1 MIDQTSSDEKSG
13 GEMPGD
19 PKPAKRSGSAWGELV
34 ILGAVAVTVALLV
47 RVFVMQTFFIPSGSM
62 EHTLEVHDKVLVNKL
77 VYDFRSP
84 HRGEIIVFTAPDSW
98 HHDPAQGADFIKRV
112 IAVGGDRVVC
122 CDDRQRLTVNGYALD
137 EPYLYTQ
144 PDGTADAPSRDR
156 FDVTVPPGRLWVMG
170 DHRSASA
177 DSREHWMETEDITV
191 ATIAEDAVIGR
202 AFVLFWPLGRATWLS
217 VPATF
222 DGVPAPAG

>member
-1 MIDQTSSDEKSG
+1 MRPGVTVRPMIDQTSSDEKSG

-47 RVFVMQTFFIPSGSM
+47 RVFFIPSGSM

-122 CDDRQRLTVNGYALD
+122 CDDRQRLTVNGYA
-137 EPYLYTQ
+137 